1 VHIGSGVCDIPQRR
15 RLEGSFV
22 CFDLCFV
29 ITSDVGEGTIIAD
42 TYSGIV
48 KFTVGKECELGAE
61 SMTGGAVSFLGIN
74 EEGKAPDLSRGERA
88 LVAAVLIAIE
98 RGISA

>member
-1 VHIGSGVCDIPQRR
+1 VHIGSGVCDIAQRW

-22 CFDLCFV
+22 GFDLRFV

-48 KFTVGKECELGAE
+48 KFAVGEECELGAE

-74 EEGKAPDLSRGERA
+74 EESEAPDLSWGERA